1 MTVYQ
6 YVGYND
12 NLYICYNPVNMDNTF
27 IKGDNME
34 YLELNRSIREA
45 KTKFIL
51 DETEDEAY
59 YYKSVLKDL
68 RTEKRE
74 LMNKFNRSC

>member
-1 MTVYQ
+1 MY
-6 YVGYND
+6 Y
-12 NLYICYNPVNMDNTF
+12 LFNMDNTF

-45 KTKFIL
+45 KTNFIL
-51 DETEDEAY
+51 AKTEKEEAY
-59 YYKSVLKDL
+59 YNSVLKDL